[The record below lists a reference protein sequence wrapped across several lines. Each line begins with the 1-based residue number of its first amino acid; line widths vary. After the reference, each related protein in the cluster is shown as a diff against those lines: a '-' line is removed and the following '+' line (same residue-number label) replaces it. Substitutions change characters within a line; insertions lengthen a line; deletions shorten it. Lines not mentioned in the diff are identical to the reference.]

1 MTKHTSEMEIMEKF
15 DLRALPGLVKTVQ
28 GMIGALALNRSEEDL
43 IKDYGMLGIYN
54 IRAVKES
61 LTAIVKPA

>member
-28 GMIGALALNRSEEDL
+28 GMISALALNRSEEDL
-43 IKDYGMLGIYN
+43 IEDYGMLGIYN

>member
-28 GMIGALALNRSEEDL
+28 GMISALALNRSEEDL
-43 IKDYGMLGIYN
+43 IEDYGMVGIYN